1 MEPGLSSRKQDK
13 TLILLRI
20 SPLYQRSPVLRAI
33 QINTGGQ
40 FSPPMN
46 TERAFDSQ
54 FPKGFEA
61 KALPKNV

>member
-1 MEPGLSSRKQDK
+1 
-13 TLILLRI
+13 
-20 SPLYQRSPVLRAI
+20 
-33 QINTGGQ
+33 
-40 FSPPMN
+40 MN